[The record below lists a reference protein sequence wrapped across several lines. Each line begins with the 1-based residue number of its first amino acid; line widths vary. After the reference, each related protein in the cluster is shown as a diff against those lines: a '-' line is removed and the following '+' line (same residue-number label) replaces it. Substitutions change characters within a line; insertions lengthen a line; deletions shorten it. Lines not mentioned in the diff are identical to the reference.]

1 MGAIPNAAGRPAR
14 GSRVT
19 TCDRC
24 HLYAAQPH
32 SDLSLPNRGRY
43 ILDSMNCRL
52 RRFQTATYVAFACSA
67 IGAGGCDRKSGP
79 TPNGETRP
87 TASTATPA
95 PPAPPD
101 SIARPP
107 QPRVATPR
115 VVRGLYVN
123 RWAALGQRMW
133 DLIDVAKRTEVN
145 ALVIDVKDDRGFVLY
160 RSTVPLAREIGADT
174 TRPMSYRRVRA
185 VLDSMR
191 TYGIYP
197 IARIVVA
204 KDPLLAEKKLEWSIK
219 RRSDSAK
226 PWLDKNGRPWLDPH
240 QRGVWQYAADLAK
253 EAVNLGFSEVQFD
266 YVRFPDEKRLVSE
279 ATFPLAN
286 GRIRAQVIRE
296 QLGFTRRELRS
307 TRVPMTIDVFGLT
320 ATDTTDMGIGQQW
333 EKFVD
338 QADAVLPMVYP
349 SHFAPGTYKLANP
362 NAAPYATIDHAL
374 EDAAR
379 RSRGVPNAA
388 RLVPWYQD
396 FTLGP
401 PRYGAAEVRA
411 QMRAGYDNGIKS
423 WMLWNPGS
431 RYSTDALAAAI
442 EPADTLPPGYG
453 GSVPAR

>member
-1 MGAIPNAAGRPAR
+1 
-14 GSRVT
+14 
-19 TCDRC
+19 
-24 HLYAAQPH
+24 
-32 SDLSLPNRGRY
+32 
-43 ILDSMNCRL
+43 
-52 RRFQTATYVAFACSA
+52 
-67 IGAGGCDRKSGP
+67 
-79 TPNGETRP
+79 
-87 TASTATPA
+87 
-95 PPAPPD
+95 
-101 SIARPP
+101 
-107 QPRVATPR
+107 
-115 VVRGLYVN
+115 
-123 RWAALGQRMW
+123 MW

-296 QLGFTRRELRS
+296 QLGFTRGELRS
-307 TRVPMTIDVFGLT
+307 TGVPMTIDVFGLT
-320 ATDTTDMGIGQQW
+320 ATDTTDMDSVLIFTRTKHGADRVVRHLDRAEITATAMHADKSQAQRTQALDGFKRGTIRVLVATDIAQRGLDISGITHVINYDVPQQPEDYVHRIGRTGRAAATGDAYTFMAPDEIAMVRTIERVIGQQ
-333 EKFVD
+333 
-338 QADAVLPMVYP
+338 
-349 SHFAPGTYKLANP
+349 
-362 NAAPYATIDHAL
+362 I
-374 EDAAR
+374 
-379 RSRGVPNAA
+379 
-388 RLVPWYQD
+388 
-396 FTLGP
+396 
-401 PRYGAAEVRA
+401 PR
-411 QMRAGYDNGIKS
+411 I
-423 WMLWNPGS
+423 
-431 RYSTDALAAAI
+431 
-442 EPADTLPPGYG
+442 
-453 GSVPAR
+453 SVPGFDFGTVAAD

>member
-1 MGAIPNAAGRPAR
+1 MTFR
-14 GSRVT
+14 S
-19 TCDRC
+19 
-24 HLYAAQPH
+24 
-32 SDLSLPNRGRY
+32 
-43 ILDSMNCRL
+43 RL
-52 RRFQTATYVAFACSA
+52 RRAVARTAAASLA
-67 IGAGGCDRKSGP
+67 AGVTGCDDSGKRNP
-79 TPNGETRP
+79 ADSAKPA
-87 TASTATPA
+87 ASVTKPA
-95 PPAPPD
+95 PPAIPD

-133 DLIDVAKRTEVN
+133 DLIDVAKGTEVN

-174 TRPMSYRRVRA
+174 TRPMSYKRLRA

-191 TYGIYP
+191 THGIYP

-204 KDPLLAEKKLEWSIK
+204 KDPLLAERKLEWSIK
-219 RRSDSAK
+219 RRSDPSQ
-226 PWLDKNGRPWLDPH
+226 PWLDKNGKPWLDPH

-266 YVRFPDEKRLVSE
+266 YVRFPDEKRLVRE

-286 GRIRAQVIRE
+286 GRVRAQVIRE
-296 QLGFTRRELRS
+296 QLGFTRAALRG
-307 TRVPMTIDVFGLT
+307 TGVPMTIDVFGLT

-333 EKFVD
+333 EQFVD
-338 QADAVLPMVYP
+338 QADVVLPMVYP

-374 EDAAR
+374 DDASR
-379 RSRGVPNAA
+379 RSQGITNAA
-388 RLVPWYQD
+388 KVVPWYQD

-401 PRYGAAEVRA
+401 PRYGAAEVKA
-411 QMRAGYDNGIKS
+411 QMRAGYDNGVKS

-431 RYSTDALAAAI
+431 RYSVDALASAI
-442 EPADTLPPGYG
+442 APADTSPASYG
-453 GSVPAR
+453 GSTPAR